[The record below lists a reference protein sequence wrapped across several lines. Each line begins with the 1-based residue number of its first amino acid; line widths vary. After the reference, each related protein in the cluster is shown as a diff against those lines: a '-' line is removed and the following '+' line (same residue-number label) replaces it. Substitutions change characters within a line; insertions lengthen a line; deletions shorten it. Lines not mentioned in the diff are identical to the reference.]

1 MKNPYKL
8 MIALVASIFLS
19 SCASTE
25 KVKIRFHTTAGAAP
39 NIYIDGK
46 LIGAADFNALTIDL
60 TPGEHQIRAV
70 SPEWE
75 TVEITIHVK
84 PKGEASV
91 QSTDNSAVQ
100 QTFRIDQKKKE

>member
-1 MKNPYKL
+1 
-8 MIALVASIFLS
+8 MIAACVFLS
-19 SCASTE
+19 SCASPE
-25 KVKIRFHTTAGAAP
+25 KVKIRFYTTPPAVP

-70 SPEWE
+70 SPGWE

-100 QTFRIDQKKKE
+100 QTFRIEQEKKE